1 MENAAKRMP
10 WFTNAKYLGGW
21 RGGLYDVVTPDW
33 MPIIDEPIKDLI
45 VVVGLSGHGFKLA
58 PAFALMV
65 TELIKY
71 GKVRTFRD
79 IFRLSRFREGGRL
92 IQGGTVQ
99 EKAAF

>member
-1 MENAAKRMP
+1 
-10 WFTNAKYLGGW
+10 
-21 RGGLYDVVTPDW
+21 
-33 MPIIDEPIKDLI
+33 MPIIDEPIRDLI

-79 IFRLSRFREGGRL
+79 IFRLSRFREGEVNTGDCAGKGCILMRSWVYSL
-92 IQGGTVQ
+92 SSCVC
-99 EKAAF
+99 F